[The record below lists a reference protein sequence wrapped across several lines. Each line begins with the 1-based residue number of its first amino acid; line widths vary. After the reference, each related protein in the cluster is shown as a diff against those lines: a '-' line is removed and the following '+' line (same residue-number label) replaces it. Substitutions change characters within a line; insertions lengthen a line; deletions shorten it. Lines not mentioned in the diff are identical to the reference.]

1 MIEKHGM
8 GGRVEVTDIAK
19 TQVERANALSVT
31 RRRVKIS
38 PARHYNPT
46 VEGSDGSLLC
56 IPRQKWT

>member
-1 MIEKHGM
+1 M